1 MMLVMDAT
9 EKQLAALARQIVRA
23 NRRLRREYGAHVA
36 ERAIRLGAV
45 HIEAMRQAAR
55 ATRTA
60 A

>member
-1 MMLVMDAT
+1 MNAT

-36 ERAIRLGAV
+36 ERAIRLGSEQ
-45 HIEAMRQAAR
+45 IEAMRQAAR
-55 ATRTA
+55 VITRTA